1 MLAAVF
7 IAETVPDFGPLMSIV
22 GGSTMSL
29 TSLIFPCFFYL
40 YLVVIDKRTPEKNT
54 GDNYEIP
61 MIGTIGGFCATY
73 SGVRDLLTTNFSPP
87 CYVLPFKTNVTT
99 LIDSRTHTNCCGVG
113 QNISVNGNAAE
124 VCSPFLD
131 YYSQF

>member
-61 MIGTIGGFCATY
+61 SFIESVTCFACNSLFGPKY
-73 SGVRDLLTTNFSPP
+73 SFNSSVIIQL
-87 CYVLPFKTNVTT
+87 KM
-99 LIDSRTHTNCCGVG
+99 LINDIYQC
-113 QNISVNGNAAE
+113 
-124 VCSPFLD
+124 
-131 YYSQF
+131 